1 MRGIFHCKVSCS
13 PLFKASLLLAGS
25 ASRHRD
31 QFARGGKTIIVS
43 FEEFKRK
50 DTSVVNILALGYY
63 TLYEK

>member
-1 MRGIFHCKVSCS
+1 MRGLFHCKVSCS

-31 QFARGGKTIIVS
+31 QLAHGGKTINVS

-50 DTSVVNILALGYY
+50 GTSVVNIIGLEVLH
-63 TLYEK
+63 TL